1 MTFDYPYDKKT
12 LLEMET
18 AVQDSLHAAS
28 VYVRYRDTEL
38 EKAELLFTYLM
49 ERFSYKEKSTQT
61 PVYSHLC
68 DGLTTSKSAA
78 QSWQLLCEEVG
89 LECVT
94 VSGLYQGAEHW
105 WNIVCLDGEYSHVDT
120 FRDLLG
126 DGTLHLYDDSEMTD
140 YYWDTTQYPACVHPE
155 PEDLEE
161 TEEPEETGE
170 EVPEP
175 GEGNPEA
182 GDPEARDPEEGN
194 PEETDP
200 EKPPQ
205 EPLPGEETE
214 PDAGKVGTA

>member
-1 MTFDYPYDKKT
+1 
-12 LLEMET
+12 
-18 AVQDSLHAAS
+18 
-28 VYVRYRDTEL
+28 
-38 EKAELLFTYLM
+38 M
-49 ERFSYKEKSTQT
+49 ERFAYKEKSTQT

-105 WNIVCLDGEYSHVDT
+105 WNIVCLDGEYSHLDT

-126 DGTLHLYDDSEMTD
+126 DGTLHLYDDGEMTD

-182 GDPEARDPEEGN
+182 GDTESRDPEGN
-194 PEETDP
+194 PEEPAP
-200 EKPPQ
+200 ENPPQ
-205 EPLPGEETE
+205 EPPPGEETE
-214 PDAGKVGTA
+214 PDAEKLGAA